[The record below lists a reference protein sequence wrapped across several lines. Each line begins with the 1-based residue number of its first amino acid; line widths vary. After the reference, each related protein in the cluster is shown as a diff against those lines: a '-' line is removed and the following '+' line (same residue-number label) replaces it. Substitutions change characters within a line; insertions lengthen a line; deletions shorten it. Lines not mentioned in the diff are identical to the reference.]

1 MIDQEEEL
9 HHEEVEQKT
18 PIIKHLVF
26 SGGVIYGYAF
36 YGAYKFLEQK
46 GFVNIDN
53 IETMYGTSCG
63 AMVAVILSLRYD
75 YETLENYL
83 IKRPWHEVFKFTIE
97 TFMNCYQKC
106 GLFGPE
112 IFETLF
118 DPLFRAKDLDIA
130 TITMKEF
137 YETTKIEHHFF
148 TVDIG
153 GFELIDISYKTHPE
167 CRVLD
172 AVYASSCVPL
182 LFQPIQLDIGK
193 ENIEDVSGDLVEG
206 VKPPKKTTRL
216 IDGGFLM
223 NYPIQPCIQSIMTK
237 DVSGADI
244 DMGAILGMNLAFDH
258 GMYDKLEC
266 KRFNILEYLYLIL
279 SILLHKIHK
288 LIATLYTNPN
298 PTTSIKLYEIHIPPN
313 INPCNEMFH
322 FVNSQDERVKM
333 IEYGASEASKQIVL

>member
-1 MIDQEEEL
+1 MIDQEEIDQEDSK
-9 HHEEVEQKT
+9 QKN

-153 GFELIDISYKTHPE
+153 GFELIDISYKTHPD

-182 LFQPIQLDIGK
+182 LFQPIQLHIGK
-193 ENIEDVSGDLVEG
+193 EIVETDVCGNQVCS
-206 VKPPKKTTRL
+206 KKKTRL

-223 NYPIQPCIQSIMTK
+223 NYPIQPCIQSILVEAIDT
-237 DVSGADI
+237 SGTDI
-244 DMGAILGMNLAFDH
+244 GQVAILGLNLAFDH
-258 GMYDKLEC
+258 HIYDKLEC
-266 KRFNILEYLYLIL
+266 KSFNILEYLYLIL
-279 SILLHKIHK
+279 GILLHKIQN

-298 PTTSIKLYEIHIPPN
+298 TNTSIKLYEIHIPPN
-313 INPCNEMFH
+313 KDPCNEMFH
-322 FVNSQDERVKM
+322 FVNSQEERINM
-333 IEYGASEASKQIVL
+333 IEYGASEASKQWTL